1 MPPFVLALILVTLAF
16 SACAPLP
23 TPNVPERATYESAA
37 GFSIQYPTSW
47 QRLDTGDYPIVFST
61 QAAPGTTLLEKRME
75 IDVRDLG
82 LDCRQATYGGAIV
95 GDTGTALL
103 AEGGSFVVESGTG
116 IAAGNIY
123 DWTSYSAKR
132 GVNCVTIT
140 FVLHSADPGVYA
152 TAPPPFDKAAES
164 AIFDELLGTYR
175 PRAY

>member
-1 MPPFVLALILVTLAF
+1 MPRLAAIIPFGIFAL

-23 TPNVPERATYESAA
+23 TPYAPDRGTYESAA
-37 GFSIQYPTSW
+37 GFSIQYPASW

-61 QAAPGTTLLEKRME
+61 QAASGTTLLEKRME

-82 LDCRQATYGGAIV
+82 LDCRQTTYGGAAV
-95 GDTGTALL
+95 SDTLTSLQTD
-103 AEGGSFVVESGTG
+103 GGSFLVETGTG

-123 DWTSYSAKR
+123 EWTSYSTTR
-132 GVNCVTIT
+132 GVNCVTVT

>member
-1 MPPFVLALILVTLAF
+1 MPRLLLAVQLTLLAF
-16 SACAPLP
+16 SACSPLP
-23 TPNVPERATYESAA
+23 TPSVPDRSTFEDAA

-47 QRLDTGDYPIVFST
+47 QRLDAEEYPIIFST

-82 LDCRQATYGGAIV
+82 LDCRQTTYGGAV
-95 GDTGTALL
+95 VSDTLTSLQTD
-103 AEGGSFVVESGTG
+103 GGSFLVETGTG

-123 DWTSYSAKR
+123 DWTSYSTLR
-132 GVNCVTIT
+132 GFNCVTIT

-152 TAPPPFDKAAES
+152 TEPPPFDKAAES

>member
-1 MPPFVLALILVTLAF
+1 MPRLMLAVVFVSLAF

-23 TPNVPERATYESAA
+23 TPAVPDRGTYESSA

-47 QRLDTGDYPIVFST
+47 QRLDTGEYPIVFAT

-82 LDCRQATYGGAIV
+82 LDCRQTTYGGALV
-95 GDTGTALL
+95 SDTLTSLQTD
-103 AEGGSFVVESGTG
+103 GGSFLVETGTG

-123 DWTSYSAKR
+123 EWTSYSTTR
-132 GVNCVTIT
+132 GFNCVTIT

-152 TAPPPFDKAAES
+152 TAPSPFDKAAES
-164 AIFDELLGTYR
+164 AIFNELLGTYR

>member
-1 MPPFVLALILVTLAF
+1 LAVPFVILAV

-23 TPNVPERATYESAA
+23 TPYVPDRGTYESAA

-47 QRLDTGDYPIVFST
+47 QRLDTGDYPIVFSK

-82 LDCRQATYGGAIV
+82 LDCHQTSYGGAV
-95 GDTGTALL
+95 VSDTRTSLQTD
-103 AEGGSFVVESGTG
+103 GGSFLVETGTG

-123 DWTSYSAKR
+123 EWVSYSATR
-132 GVNCVTIT
+132 GFNCVTIT

-152 TAPPPFDKAAES
+152 TQPPPYDKAAES

>member
-1 MPPFVLALILVTLAF
+1 MPRLVLAVPLLLAF
-16 SACAPLP
+16 SACSPLP
-23 TPNVPERATYESAA
+23 TPHVPDRGSYESAA

-47 QRLDTGDYPIVFST
+47 QRLDTGEYPIIFST
-61 QAAPGTTLLEKRME
+61 QVAPGTTLLEKRME

-82 LDCRQATYGGAIV
+82 LDCRQTTYGGALV

-103 AEGGSFVVESGTG
+103 TDGGSFVVESGTG

-123 DWTSYSAKR
+123 DWTSYSAMR
-132 GVNCVTIT
+132 GFNCVTIT
-140 FVLHSADPGVYA
+140 FVLHAADPGVYA

-175 PRAY
+175 PLAY

>member
-1 MPPFVLALILVTLAF
+1 MPRLVLAIPLIFLAF
-16 SACAPLP
+16 SACSPLP
-23 TPNVPERATYESAA
+23 TPDAPGRGTYESAA

-47 QRLDTGDYPIVFST
+47 QRLDTGEYPIVFST

-82 LDCRQATYGGAIV
+82 LDCRQTTYGGAV
-95 GDTGTALL
+95 VSDTLTSLQTD
-103 AEGGSFVVESGTG
+103 GGSFLVESGTG

-123 DWTSYSAKR
+123 DWTSYSTLR
-132 GVNCVTIT
+132 GFNCVTIT

-152 TAPPPFDKAAES
+152 TNPPPFDKAAES